1 VKKPKIMASKVI
13 TSGSVVEIYEYEDG
27 NLYDFE
33 KKKTVRRSDTEP
45 EDWRGKEDSNLRR
58 ARQTLRRTI
67 WANMRHYSKFL
78 TLTYAENMQD
88 YERFK
93 KDWQRFIK
101 NMKRHGFPLRYLY
114 VLEYQKRGAI
124 HAHVVVFNDEVIPI
138 EAIENAWKKGFVKI
152 NSIKD
157 VNNLGA
163 YVCKYLT
170 KETIAS
176 YGSHSYHVSRG
187 LQKPEEIKIDLD
199 HGEAVEAYL
208 SGIAVKYQS
217 TYSIPLIDSDGKQ
230 YGSKTVKYTQGRLL

>member
-1 VKKPKIMASKVI
+1 MKTPKIMASKVI

-27 NLYDFE
+27 NLYGYE
-33 KKKTVRRSDTEP
+33 KKKTVGRSETEP
-45 EDWRGKEDSNLRR
+45 ENWQGKDDGNLRR

-67 WANMRHYSKFL
+67 WANMKHFSKFL
-78 TLTYAENMQD
+78 TLTYAENMKD
-88 YERFK
+88 YEQFK
-93 KDWQRFIK
+93 KDWHRFTQ
-101 NMKRHGFPLRYLY
+101 NLKRHGYVLQYLY

-170 KETIAS
+170 KETMAA

-187 LQKPEEIKIDLD
+187 LEKPNEIKIDLD
-199 HGEAVEAYL
+199 QVEAVEAYHT
-208 SGIAVKYQS
+208 GITVKFQS
-217 TYSIPLIDSDGKQ
+217 TYSIPLIDSEGNQ